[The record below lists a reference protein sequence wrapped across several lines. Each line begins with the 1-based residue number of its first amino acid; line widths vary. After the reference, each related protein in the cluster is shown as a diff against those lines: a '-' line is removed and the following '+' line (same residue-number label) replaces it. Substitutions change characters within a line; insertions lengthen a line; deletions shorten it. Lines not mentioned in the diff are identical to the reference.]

1 MPCHILEE
9 ASLVGTLE
17 GSRTL
22 NLLLVF
28 WPMSVTIR
36 SLGILDPCLLQVG
49 LSVSS
54 HLRPCQ
60 FLGEETRQT
69 QHG

>member
-1 MPCHILEE
+1 MPCHVLEE

-22 NLLLVF
+22 SLLLVS
-28 WPMSVTIR
+28 WPMSVTIT
-36 SLGILDPCLLQVG
+36 SLGILDPCLLQVR

-54 HLRPCQ
+54 HLRPSQ
-60 FLGEETRQT
+60 FLGEETRQI
-69 QHG
+69 QDG